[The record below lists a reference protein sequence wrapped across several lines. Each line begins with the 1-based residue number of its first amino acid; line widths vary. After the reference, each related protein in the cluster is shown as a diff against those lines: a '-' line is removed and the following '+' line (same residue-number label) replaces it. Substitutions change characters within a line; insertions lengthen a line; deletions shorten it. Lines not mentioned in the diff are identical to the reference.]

1 MRDRRAPGD
10 PPAVISDIDGTL
22 VSFDGA
28 PRADVVDWVN
38 AAEGRLVVVTG
49 RTEDERDA
57 TVAELDAAGVRDR
70 LLYMKPDDDVDTVAF
85 KYAVAEDLL
94 REYDV
99 WVAVDD
105 DAACRA
111 EYQSLGI
118 DAVAPGDL
126 PDDEDD
132 EDDQDEARQVDTTP
146 PQYVRDAAARGLE
159 LRADGFGGDGL
170 APSTIREARAMARGD
185 VTEDK
190 VKRAAAWAA
199 RHAVDLEAAKNSD
212 PDDPEWPGP
221 GAVAHYLWGID
232 PLNPGAARAW
242 FDRKAEQ
249 IKEER
254 GAPMDAPAR
263 NIPTDNLVRAATSE
277 GATTVSDDGRTLY
290 GHFSMFN
297 NFYEINSAYEGRF
310 LERIAPGAF
319 ADTLQR
325 NGDRIKVLYD
335 HGMDP
340 QLGNKPLGTI
350 RSMGEDKQGA
360 YYEVALIDTDYN
372 RNFIIPATQ
381 AGLLGSSF
389 RFRVVDEKWDDPRR
403 ATAANPERLPE
414 RTITK
419 LEVFEFGPV
428 TFPANPAATA
438 AVRSATDDWH
448 DRLLH
453 DPKFVARFTERVG
466 LTNVERVL
474 ESIPKR
480 DAVVADA
487 TSASVPADV
496 NGPHDVR
503 SETPK
508 AEQPADGRS
517 KTRTKNQ
524 RLAAVAKAL
533 PVEGRKP

>member
-22 VSFDGA
+22 VTFDGT

-132 EDDQDEARQVDTTP
+132 NPDDDPDDQDEARQVDTTP

-232 PLNPGAARAW
+232 PLDPAPARAW
-242 FDRKAEQ
+242 FERTAADIKDEEGRTMTDTVTVAPELRAALDRTREVRAFAKFDEV
-249 IKEER
+249 EE
-254 GAPMDAPAR
+254 
-263 NIPTDNLVRAATSE
+263 RAATGDVVFRGYASVFDSPYDIAGVFTE
-277 GATTVSDDGRTLY
+277 TVR
-290 GHFSMFN
+290 
-297 NFYEINSAYEGRF
+297 R
-310 LERIAPGAF
+310 GAF
-319 ADTLQR
+319 ARTLAQRDWRIHLLVNHDESSIPLASVESGTLRLAEDGHGLRVEAALDPASPWAQSVISAVRRGDLAEMSFAFSVVRDRWNDDQSERELLEVRLYEVSVVR
-325 NGDRIKVLYD
+325 NG
-335 HGMDP
+335 
-340 QLGNKPLGTI
+340 
-350 RSMGEDKQGA
+350 
-360 YYEVALIDTDYN
+360 
-372 RNFIIPATQ
+372 
-381 AGLLGSSF
+381 
-389 RFRVVDEKWDDPRR
+389 
-403 ATAANPERLPE
+403 
-414 RTITK
+414 
-419 LEVFEFGPV
+419 
-428 TFPANPAATA
+428 ANPATRAELAPALAVPDEAPAKNAEHVADELELRLRLLTA
-438 AVRSATDDWH
+438 AA
-448 DRLLH
+448 
-453 DPKFVARFTERVG
+453 
-466 LTNVERVL
+466 
-474 ESIPKR
+474 
-480 DAVVADA
+480 
-487 TSASVPADV
+487 
-496 NGPHDVR
+496 
-503 SETPK
+503 
-508 AEQPADGRS
+508 
-517 KTRTKNQ
+517 
-524 RLAAVAKAL
+524 
-533 PVEGRKP
+533 